1 MAEDSASNAEN
12 KNLLGRILSFPPLG
26 NTYVRVALAV
36 VLLVLIY
43 MALSFLGFFGSGKR
57 ATDTGDSVPVQRES
71 TSKPPGSAPIAASG
85 EDESASVRAAES
97 LHGGDVEGVR
107 FTKAFVAALDYEL
120 TEHGWKPNSIIS
132 GKLHLT
138 DNLRNYQLGVLETV
152 RQLGLIFKEKI
163 SRYGD
168 SDKFDHRL
176 ENAVNYFMIKA
187 DQFWFPAADDQYRK
201 GIEEVNVYLQ
211 DLQAGLVRFYAR
223 SDNFEALI
231 LACKE
236 LLGNC
241 HYNLVKEKERD
252 GEKVSFFA
260 VDDYFYYSKGVAKA
274 MGDMLAATMYD
285 FKEELSLIK
294 GSSMMREVVDD
305 LRYAS
310 GLDPW
315 IILNGDLDGFIA
327 NHRANMAVPLGQ
339 ALFKLS
345 NMLKFGGGSS

>member
-1 MAEDSASNAEN
+1 MAEESPSNAGF
-12 KNLLGRILSFPPLG
+12 KSLLGRIVSFPLLR
-26 NTYVRVALAV
+26 NVYVRVALVV

-43 MALSFLGFFGSGKR
+43 IVLSFFGFFGADKA
-57 ATDTGDSVPVQRES
+57 ATDTDGTGRFQRES
-71 TSKPPGSAPIAASG
+71 SKAPRRAPIIANKEVETSH
-85 EDESASVRAAES
+85 AAES
-97 LHGGDVEGVR
+97 RALADSDVEGVR
-107 FTKAFVAALDYEL
+107 FTKAFIGVLDYEL
-120 TEHGWKPNSIIS
+120 RERGWRPNSIIS

-138 DNLRNYQLGVLETV
+138 DNVRNYQLGVLETV
-152 RQLGLIFKEKI
+152 RQVGLIFKEKI

-176 ENAVNYFMIKA
+176 EDALNFFMMKA
-187 DQFWFPAADDQYRK
+187 DQFWFPAADDQYRQ
-201 GIEEVNVYLQ
+201 GIEELGSYLE

-252 GEKVSFFA
+252 GSTVSFFS
-260 VDDYFYYSKGVAKA
+260 VDNYFYYSKGVAKA
-274 MGDMLAATMYD
+274 MGEILETTLYD

-294 GSSMMREVVDD
+294 GTALMREVVAD
-305 LRYAS
+305 LKYAS
-310 GLDPW
+310 ELDPW
-315 IILNGDLDGFIA
+315 IILDGDLDGIIA